1 MVSEKRYKTCLI
13 KIAQENSCEYVLI
26 IYMKKY
32 DIAYHNYAEA
42 VHALSAKIIYS
53 NPASDIVHL
62 VKTTVYNQD
71 NNIQ

>member
-1 MVSEKRYKTCLI
+1 
-13 KIAQENSCEYVLI
+13 
-26 IYMKKY
+26 MKKY